1 MSAYFI
7 HRIKQTSQL
16 NCKETTLS
24 GHVAIVSNCN
34 NVFSR
39 QKIDMDCICHP
50 HNLGDTISYIYHIA
64 PTQRSPLHLLNPHC
78 CLVGLLRRMHGK
90 YFHQCQHHDC
100 YFLLFWSFFVS
111 ASAASFV
118 FIFLLPF

>member
-16 NCKETTLS
+16 NCKETTFS

-50 HNLGDTISYIYHIA
+50 HNLGDTISYISHIA
-64 PTQRSPLHLLNPHC
+64 PTQQSPPHLLNPHH
-78 CLVGLLRRMHGK
+78 CLVGLLRCMHSK
-90 YFHQCQHHDC
+90 YFHQHQYHGC
-100 YFLLFWSFFVS
+100 YFLLFSSFFVS

-118 FIFLLPF
+118 FVLLLPF

>member
-50 HNLGDTISYIYHIA
+50 HNLGDTISYISHIA
-64 PTQRSPLHLLNPHC
+64 PTQQSPPHLLNPHH
-78 CLVGLLRRMHGK
+78 CLVGLLRCMHSK
-90 YFHQCQHHDC
+90 YFHQHQYHGC
-100 YFLLFWSFFVS
+100 YFLLFLSFFCFFS
-111 ASAASFV
+111 YHSSSF
-118 FIFLLPF
+118 